1 MDIRFSGS
9 VASND
14 FPSLRRLAFSG
25 YCGPKESQFRRR
37 KGVGLKSG
45 PSRSLYLRILR
56 QSRRCW
62 PHLAGIAV
70 LSLLSLPLTL
80 LYPLPLKIAVDSVLG
95 QQPLPNFLVRFLPPM
110 HPGPVAIGF
119 AVALLLAIALL
130 ANVQGLASWYL
141 QTYTG
146 EKLVW
151 DFRAELLNHVQRLP
165 LAFHDRYG
173 PTDSVYRIQHDAP
186 SIQYVAIQGVVP
198 LITAVFT
205 LIGMVYVC
213 ARIDFHLA
221 LVALGISPVLFGLSL
236 ACSRLVRRRSQEIK
250 ELDSTA
256 LSVIQEVLGSIRL
269 VKAFGQENREQGR
282 FVRHSSKRMSGQ
294 IQLSMM
300 QAVFNVLIGLTIA
313 GGTAAALYI
322 GVRHVRAGLLT
333 VGSLLMVMAYIAQ
346 MYGPLQLLSTKATDL
361 QAWFTSLERAF
372 LLLDQAPEIAE
383 SPRALPLARA
393 QGNFEFRNVCFAYDQ
408 SGRGLH
414 HVSFQVP
421 AGARV
426 GIVGVTGAGKTTLL
440 NLLMRFYDPTEGQVL
455 LDGVDIRDYRI
466 ADLRRQFAVVLQEPV
481 LFAASIEENI
491 AYGKP
496 DASDAE
502 IEAAARAASAHHFIS
517 RLPEAYDTCA
527 GERGARLSGG
537 ERQRISLA
545 RAFLRNSP
553 VLILDEPTSSVDLQT
568 EAAIMQATETL
579 LQGRTTFM
587 IAHRLP
593 TLKSCDMIL
602 VLDQGRL
609 ADVRRHHPGAV
620 LDVGRFVLGREEGG
634 ARQET
639 AGLDPSA
646 EASPAKASRAQAGG

>member
-1 MDIRFSGS
+1 
-9 VASND
+9 V
-14 FPSLRRLAFSG
+14 LA
-25 YCGPKESQFRRR
+25 
-37 KGVGLKSG
+37 KSG
-45 PSRSLYLRILR
+45 PNRSLYLRIFL

-62 PHLAGIAV
+62 PHLAGIAA
-70 LSLLSLPLTL
+70 LSLLSMPLTL

-95 QQPLPNFLVRFLPPM
+95 QQPLPKFLASFLPPM
-110 HPGPVAIGF
+110 HPGPVAIGL
-119 AVALLLAIALL
+119 AVALLLVIALL
-130 ANVQGLASWYL
+130 ANLQALASWYL

-186 SIQYVAIQGVVP
+186 SIQYVAIQGFVP
-198 LITAVFT
+198 LVTAIFT
-205 LIGMVYVC
+205 LLGMVYVC
-213 ARIDFHLA
+213 ARIDWQLA
-221 LVALGISPVLFGLSL
+221 LVALIISPALFGLSL
-236 ACSRLVRRRSQEIK
+236 GCSRLVRRRAEEIK

-294 IQLSMM
+294 VRLSLL

-322 GVRHVRAGLLT
+322 GVQHVRAGMLT

-346 MYGPLQLLSTKATDL
+346 MYGPLQLLSTKTTDL
-361 QAWFTSLERAF
+361 QAWFTSLERVF

-383 SPRALPLARA
+383 SPHALPLARA
-393 QGNFEFRNVCFAYDQ
+393 QGSFEFREVSFAYDE
-408 SGRGLH
+408 SGRGLQ
-414 HVSFQVP
+414 HVSFHIP

-426 GIVGVTGAGKTTLL
+426 GIVGTTGAGKSTLL
-440 NLLMRFYDPTEGQVL
+440 NLLMRFYDPGAGQVL
-455 LDGVDIRDYRI
+455 LDGIDIRQYRI

-481 LFAASIEENI
+481 LFAASIAENI

-496 DASDAE
+496 DAGDAE
-502 IEAAARAASAHHFIS
+502 IEAASRAASAHEFIS
-517 RLPEAYDTCA
+517 RLPEGYETSA

-545 RAFLRNSP
+545 RAFLRDSP
-553 VLILDEPTSSVDLQT
+553 VLILDEPTSSVDIQT
-568 EAAIMQATETL
+568 EAAIMQATEAL
-579 LQGRTTFM
+579 VRGRTTFM
-587 IAHRLP
+587 IAHRLH
-593 TLKSCDMIL
+593 TLKNCDLIL
-602 VLDQGRL
+602 VLDNGRL
-609 ADVRRHHPGAV
+609 AEIRHSQAGMMM
-620 LDVGRFVLGREEGG
+620 DVGKFVLGGNDGNQQKLAFEDAEKS
-634 ARQET
+634 RQAAAT
-639 AGLDPSA
+639 D
-646 EASPAKASRAQAGG
+646 

>member
-1 MDIRFSGS
+1 MR
-9 VASND
+9 
-14 FPSLRRLAFSG
+14 
-25 YCGPKESQFRRR
+25 
-37 KGVGLKSG
+37 LKSG
-45 PSRSLYLRILR
+45 PSRWLYLRSLR

-62 PHLAGIAV
+62 PHLAGIAL
-70 LSLLSLPLTL
+70 LSLLAMPLTL

-95 QQPLPNFLVRFLPPM
+95 QQPLPNFLVHFLPPM
-110 HPGPVAIGF
+110 RPGPVAIGF

-130 ANVQGLASWYL
+130 ANLQGLASWYL

-198 LITAVFT
+198 LVTAIFT
-205 LIGMVYVC
+205 LVGMVYVC

-221 LVALGISPVLFGLSL
+221 LIALAISPVLFALSL

-294 IQLSMM
+294 VQLSMM
-300 QAVFNVLIGLTIA
+300 QAVFNLLIGLTIA

-322 GVRHVRAGLLT
+322 GVRHVRSGLLT

-393 QGNFEFRNVCFAYDQ
+393 QGTFEFCNVSFAYDD

-426 GIVGVTGAGKTTLL
+426 GIVGVTGAGKSTLL
-440 NLLMRFYDPTEGQVL
+440 NLLMRFYDPSEGQVL

-481 LFAASIEENI
+481 LFAASIAENI

-496 DASDAE
+496 DASDGE
-502 IEAAARAASAHHFIS
+502 IEAAARAASAHEFIA
-517 RLPEAYDTCA
+517 RLPDAYETSA

-545 RAFLRNSP
+545 RAFLRDSP
-553 VLILDEPTSSVDLQT
+553 VLILDEPTSSVDMKT
-568 EAAIMQATETL
+568 EAAIMQATEAL
-579 LQGRTTFM
+579 LRGRTTFM
-587 IAHRLP
+587 IAHRLH

-602 VLDQGRL
+602 VLEQGKL
-609 ADVRRHHPGAV
+609 VDIRHSQPGAT
-620 LDVGRFVLGREEGG
+620 LDVGRFVIGREEGE
-634 ARQET
+634 AKQENVD
-639 AGLDPSA
+639 LDYSA
-646 EASPAKASRAQAGG
+646 EQPATRVKGAAASD

>member
-1 MDIRFSGS
+1 MW
-9 VASND
+9 
-14 FPSLRRLAFSG
+14 LR
-25 YCGPKESQFRRR
+25 
-37 KGVGLKSG
+37 V
-45 PSRSLYLRILR
+45 LR

-62 PHLAGIAV
+62 PHLAGIAA
-70 LSLLSLPLTL
+70 LSLLSMPLTL

-95 QQPLPNFLVRFLPPM
+95 QQSLPDVLVHFLPPM
-110 HPGPVAIGF
+110 HPGSVAIGF
-119 AVALLLAIALL
+119 AVALLLVIALL
-130 ANVQGLASWYL
+130 ANLQGLASWYL

-186 SIQYVAIQGVVP
+186 AIQYVAIQGVVP
-198 LITAVFT
+198 LITAAFT

-213 ARIDFHLA
+213 ARIDSHLA
-221 LVALGISPVLFGLSL
+221 LVALAISPVLFALSL

-294 IQLSMM
+294 VQLSMM

-322 GVRHVRAGLLT
+322 GVRHVRAGLLS

-361 QAWFTSLERAF
+361 QAWFTSLGRAF
-372 LLLDQAPEIAE
+372 LLFDQTPEIAE
-383 SPRALPLARA
+383 SPRALPLMRSKGA
-393 QGNFEFRNVCFAYDQ
+393 FEFRDVSFIYDE

-414 HVSFQVP
+414 HVSFEVP
-421 AGARV
+421 AGTRV
-426 GIVGVTGAGKTTLL
+426 GIVGATGAGKSTLL
-440 NLLMRFYDPTEGQVL
+440 NLLMRFYDPAEGQVL

-481 LFAASIEENI
+481 LFGASIAENI

-496 DASDAE
+496 DAGDAE
-502 IEAAARAASAHHFIS
+502 IEAAARAASAHEFIA
-517 RLPEAYDTCA
+517 RLPEGYETSA
-527 GERGARLSGG
+527 GEHGARLSGG

-545 RAFLRNSP
+545 RAFLRDSP
-553 VLILDEPTSSVDLQT
+553 VLILDEPTSSVDMQT
-568 EAAIMQATETL
+568 EATIMQATEAL
-579 LQGRTTFM
+579 VQGRTTFM
-587 IAHRLP
+587 IAHRLH
-593 TLKSCDMIL
+593 TLKNCDLIL

-609 ADVRRHHPGAV
+609 VDVRRVQPGAM
-620 LDVGRFVLGREEGG
+620 LDAGRFVLGGEQTSGSREAIAFNEGEEEPQPQ
-634 ARQET
+634 AKR
-639 AGLDPSA
+639 AA
-646 EASPAKASRAQAGG
+646 ASD